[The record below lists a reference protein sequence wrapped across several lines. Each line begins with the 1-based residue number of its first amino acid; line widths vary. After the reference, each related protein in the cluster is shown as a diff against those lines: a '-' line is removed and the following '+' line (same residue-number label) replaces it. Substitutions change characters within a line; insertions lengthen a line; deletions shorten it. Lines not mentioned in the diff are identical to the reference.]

1 MVALPVMAI
10 CFGEYSSLQGHN
22 SPLKR
27 SQRRKCGG
35 VSGHH
40 LESAAYKDLNRSLPL
55 GRLLC
60 ILAKYHIFNN
70 VRIYRDRRVWVV
82 QGFPNFTPDAPRP
95 SITTHFLLRIGRGG
109 PLRLRAIR
117 VSGG

>member
-1 MVALPVMAI
+1 MSDLSSGGDLNPGRER
-10 CFGEYSSLQGHN
+10 FGLLLRSL
-22 SPLKR
+22 
-27 SQRRKCGG
+27 RRKCGG

-95 SITTHFLLRIGRGG
+95 RITTHFILRIVRRSHLPPESYPSFGR
-109 PLRLRAIR
+109 LTA
-117 VSGG
+117 